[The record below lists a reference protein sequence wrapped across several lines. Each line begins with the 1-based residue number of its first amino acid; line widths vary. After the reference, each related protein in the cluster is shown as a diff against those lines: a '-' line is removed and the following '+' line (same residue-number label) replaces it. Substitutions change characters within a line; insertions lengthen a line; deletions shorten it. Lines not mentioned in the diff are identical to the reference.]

1 MLASRTPATAGSF
14 PQRSWGH
21 PKEFKFARPH
31 RLSRAQKNDTS
42 SGSTPLDLLQQLG
55 QEQGFV
61 VEVDDTGDEEDAETW
76 EEAMD
81 EMEDPWM
88 REPSGESFAELG
100 MSSDVAPANEA
111 ARKAVPLITA
121 DEFDAMISDD
131 SHVLVV
137 LDIRSKDEYK
147 QGHLPMAQHVPL
159 QHLSADAAKQWQ
171 LKTVVVVGSSDSRSQ
186 QACIRLSQVFQ
197 IQSVFHLVQPS

>member
-1 MLASRTPATAGSF
+1 MHASVPHSWDCRVFLSPALGAPKGST
-14 PQRSWGH
+14 
-21 PKEFKFARPH
+21 FARPQ
-31 RLSRAQKNDTS
+31 RLARAHKNDTS

-55 QEQGFV
+55 QEQGFM

-76 EEAMD
+76 QEAMD

-100 MSSDVAPANEA
+100 MSSTIAPANEA

-121 DEFDAMISDD
+121 DELDAMISDD

-137 LDIRSKDEYK
+137 LDVRSKEEYNH
-147 QGHLPMAQHVPL
+147 G
-159 QHLSADAAKQWQ
+159 
-171 LKTVVVVGSSDSRSQ
+171 T
-186 QACIRLSQVFQ
+186 
-197 IQSVFHLVQPS
+197 